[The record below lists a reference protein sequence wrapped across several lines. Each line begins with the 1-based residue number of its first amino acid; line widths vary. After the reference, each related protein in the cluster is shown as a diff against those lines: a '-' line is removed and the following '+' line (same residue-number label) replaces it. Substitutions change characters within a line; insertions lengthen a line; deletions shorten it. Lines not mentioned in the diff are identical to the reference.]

1 MNQTQ
6 RPAGLEGGSATVE
19 FALVIPIVLLVLVAL
34 VEVAVVARTQI
45 ELLGAARQGARV
57 AATNPDPAVAVEAV
71 HGALG
76 DGLAGRVIVT
86 VDRPAVVGR
95 EAVVRLSMT
104 HNLAAAWFGG
114 LPVDLFA
121 RSVMRVER

>member
-1 MNQTQ
+1 MNQAQ
-6 RPAGLEGGSATVE
+6 RSVGFEGGSATVE
-19 FALVIPIVLLVLVAL
+19 FALVIPIVLMVLVAL

-57 AATNPDPAVAVEAV
+57 AATNPDPAVAVDAV
-71 HGALG
+71 HGALS

-86 VDRPAVVGR
+86 VDRPAVIGR
-95 EAVVRLSMT
+95 QAVVRLAVT
-104 HNLAAAWFGG
+104 HNLAAALFGG
-114 LPVDLFA
+114 LPVDLAA